1 LATIEEALV
10 PIYLLHR
17 FQLQAVGKF
26 IGGQYFN
33 YAMRGDGQAAARQ
46 VDADKQR
53 AAIAVLL
60 ATLDPA
66 VLRLPKSIIDLLPAR
81 PPGFEKSRETFPN
94 NTGSTFD
101 PLGPARSAVA
111 LTLEVLL
118 DPARA
123 SRMVVANAADDAM
136 PGFHEL
142 TDMLLDRTWY
152 ASPRAGIDGA
162 IQRTVNIALLERL
175 LLLTFDA
182 EVSADVRALAAGAV
196 NELDNWLAPGS
207 DRQGDSLWRAH
218 HVLAR
223 QMIRQARE
231 DPASLEK
238 FVPVTV
244 PPGSPIGSFQ
254 TGSLQ

>member
-1 LATIEEALV
+1 
-10 PIYLLHR
+10 
-17 FQLQAVGKF
+17 
-26 IGGQYFN
+26 
-33 YAMRGDGQAAARQ
+33 
-46 VDADKQR
+46 
-53 AAIAVLL
+53 
-60 ATLDPA
+60 
-66 VLRLPKSIIDLLPAR
+66 
-81 PPGFEKSRETFPN
+81 
-94 NTGSTFD
+94 
-101 PLGPARSAVA
+101 
-111 LTLEVLL
+111 
-118 DPARA
+118 
-123 SRMVVANAADDAM
+123 
-136 PGFHEL
+136 
-142 TDMLLDRTWY
+142 MLLDRTWY

-223 QMIRQARE
+223 QIIRQARE